1 MDSILDTNTL
11 LDPKKTK
18 CYRVPH
24 QKYGINNVHQT
35 IPDSIRGM
43 EIHLDND
50 KSHHYLRQVSYS
62 LTGPLAY
69 SLAYSL
75 TGPLAY
81 SLAYSLTHSLTGLLA
96 YSLTRLLTH
105 SLTSSYLLTH
115 SLLLTHLTYSLTHS
129 YMVLVTMLARA
140 VGC

>member
-1 MDSILDTNTL
+1 MDSILETNTL

-43 EIHLDND
+43 EIHLDNE

-62 LTGPLAY
+62 LL
-69 SLAYSL
+69 L
-75 TGPLAY
+75 THL
-81 SLAYSLTHSLTGLLA
+81 LTYSLTHSLT
-96 YSLTRLLTH
+96 H
-105 SLTSSYLLTH
+105 S
-115 SLLLTHLTYSLTHS
+115 LTYSLTHS
-129 YMVLVTMLARA
+129 LTYSLTLSLTHLLTHLLTHSLTHLLTLSLTHSLTLTHS
-140 VGC
+140 